1 MASHF
6 DKAGAIL
13 TGYLHIAAKQLGASL
28 WLVQLGGE
36 HDVST
41 ASDLR
46 RTIHEI
52 FETGSCL
59 VVDVSRAVFI
69 DSSVLGELIR
79 ASDHVKA
86 SPNEK
91 LAVVARPSSKAAC
104 LFDLAGVD
112 DTWFRRFESN
122 SDAIDWCKGA
132 RRQFQ
137 P

>member
-6 DKAGAIL
+6 DKTGAIL
-13 TGYLHIAAKQLGASL
+13 ADLHITTKQLGASL
-28 WLVQLGGE
+28 WLVHLDGE

-46 RTIHEI
+46 RTIQDI
-52 FETGSCL
+52 FKTGSCL
-59 VVDVSRAVFI
+59 VVDVSRAVFM
-69 DSSVLGELIR
+69 DSSVLGELIH

-86 SPNEK
+86 SGNEK
-91 LAVVARPSSKAAC
+91 LAVVARSGSKAAC

-122 SDAIDWCKGA
+122 TDAIDWCKGA